1 MLMSM
6 HSMLK
11 YILDTVFCFLK
22 ITCWLLCQHLVQCY
36 YQPPLTKVTLWYVV
50 LPKKLFISYVEKD
63 CGTPPIDIEN
73 GHLSRSL
80 HLYNTTY
87 NSDIHYVC
95 YNNSYMMVGSDTVRC
110 TEDGTW
116 SERPICH
123 SKSHSISWCVTKI
136 ARSACKVQQSLWVS
150 HYIAISGSK

>member
-1 MLMSM
+1 MKNYTTELTLKNSSFRKVLFSQTLIKFCWVVQMLMSM

-11 YILDTVFCFLK
+11 YILDTVFCLLK

-36 YQPPLTKVTLWYVV
+36 YQPSLTKVTLWYVV

-80 HLYNTTY
+80 QLYNTTY

-95 YNNSYMMVGSDTVRC
+95 YNNSYVMVGSDTVRC

-116 SERPICH
+116 SELPICH
-123 SKSHSISWCVTKI
+123 SKS
-136 ARSACKVQQSLWVS
+136 
-150 HYIAISGSK
+150 